1 MNAEV
6 LIDQKCHTPEGK
18 LVAVERVLTWAV
30 GAPKRVIV
38 RYLEPVDGSGY
49 GTYLVAN
56 LKPLDPKLQDQ
67 EFV

>member
-6 LIDQKCHTPEGK
+6 LIGQKCRTPEGK
-18 LVAVERVLTWAV
+18 LVAVERVLSWAE
-30 GAPKRVIV
+30 GAPRRVIV

-49 GTYLVAN
+49 ASYLVN
-56 LKPLDPKLQDQ
+56 SLRPLDPKLQDQ